1 MGFGEH
7 VQGKCKSWK
16 DTAMLGKL
24 VGLRIDRTLFQQL
37 ARATDGVLEGRG
49 CWRTAEATLLAR

>member
-1 MGFGEH
+1 
-7 VQGKCKSWK
+7 
-16 DTAMLGKL
+16 MLGKL

-37 ARATDGVLEGRG
+37 ARATDGVLEDRG